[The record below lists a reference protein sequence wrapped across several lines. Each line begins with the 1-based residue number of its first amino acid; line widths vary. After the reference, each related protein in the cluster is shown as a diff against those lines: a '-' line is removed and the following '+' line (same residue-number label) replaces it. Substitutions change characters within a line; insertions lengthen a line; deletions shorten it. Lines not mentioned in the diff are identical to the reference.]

1 MSDLQAQVSGHTSHH
16 ARIDLIRG
24 PTPNDALKAMVLMF
38 AIFRLFS
45 MLSTVIAFLRT
56 PAGRQ
61 MTDRARAFLSNP
73 ANQERAATLAGKVRQ
88 PRRTQS

>member
-1 MSDLQAQVSGHTSHH
+1 
-16 ARIDLIRG
+16 
-24 PTPNDALKAMVLMF
+24 MVVMF

-45 MLSTVIAFLRT
+45 MLSTVVAFLRT

-61 MTDRARAFLSNP
+61 LIERGRAFLSNP
-73 ANQERAATLAGKVRQ
+73 ANQAKAATLSSKVRQ